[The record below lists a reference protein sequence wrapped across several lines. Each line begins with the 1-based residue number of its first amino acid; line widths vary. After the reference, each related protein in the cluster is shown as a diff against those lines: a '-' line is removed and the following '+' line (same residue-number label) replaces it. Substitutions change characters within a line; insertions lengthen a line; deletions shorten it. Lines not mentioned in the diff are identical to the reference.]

1 MLQKLGTVRDCLMLA
16 PQVRLSMEAV
26 RAEAED
32 FNTKAYKMSKA
43 NKDDRVVTVLKDQL
57 EEFKQVCRGLLGQCF
72 CRISCS
78 LCCPHAPAPVDL
90 GGCCVVPQRAKKQP
104 L

>member
-1 MLQKLGTVRDCLMLA
+1 MSSSLTDLAKLSLGTVLNCLMPA

-57 EEFKQVCRGLLGQCF
+57 EEFKQVCWGLLG
-72 CRISCS
+72 
-78 LCCPHAPAPVDL
+78 
-90 GGCCVVPQRAKKQP
+90 
-104 L
+104 

>member
-1 MLQKLGTVRDCLMLA
+1 MPA

-26 RAEAED
+26 RSEAED

-57 EEFKQVCRGLLGQCF
+57 EEFKQVSWGGALAWSVGQLQLVLSS
-72 CRISCS
+72 RSCPRRPGWLICHVAS
-78 LCCPHAPAPVDL
+78 VDQNAAS
-90 GGCCVVPQRAKKQP
+90 VI
-104 L
+104 

>member
-1 MLQKLGTVRDCLMLA
+1 MLGCVLNCLVPA

-57 EEFKQVCRGLLGQCF
+57 EEFKQVGWGSAFAWSVGQLQLVVLVRPCPRQLEWLL
-72 CRISCS
+72 CS
-78 LCCPHAPAPVDL
+78 AAACQEAPSVT
-90 GGCCVVPQRAKKQP
+90 
-104 L
+104 

>member
-1 MLQKLGTVRDCLMLA
+1 
-16 PQVRLSMEAV
+16 MEAV

-57 EEFKQVCRGLLGQCF
+57 EEFKQVCWGLLGC
-72 CRISCS
+72 CICMGSGVSCS
-78 LCCPHAPAPVDL
+78 LCCPDAPAPGDL
-90 GGCCVVPQRAKKQP
+90 GGCSAVP
-104 L
+104 LE